1 VLKRLAALHPRTI
14 DLSLGRIE
22 RLLAAL
28 GHPERTL
35 PPVIHVAGTNGK
47 GSVVAYLRAM
57 FEAAGL
63 RVHVYTSPHL
73 VRFHER
79 IRVAGRLIGER
90 ALADVLRAC
99 EDANGGEPIT
109 FFEITTAAAFLAFS
123 RTPADVTLLEVGL
136 GGRLDATNVIARP
149 AVTVITPV
157 SLDHQ
162 HFLGDTLAE
171 IAAEK
176 AGILKPGVPAV
187 IGPQHPV
194 AARAIA
200 KAARKARAPL
210 IRYGKD
216 FHSRKMGDGGF
227 VVSMA
232 GERTAWPAPGL
243 PGEHQYTNAALALIA
258 ARALNDSRLTQK
270 ALAHGIAEAQWPA
283 RLQRL
288 GDGRLSRPLARRGFE
303 VWLDGGHNPHAG
315 RALAR
320 TLAQWR
326 KTTPRVPV
334 YLICGMVQGKDP
346 RGFLAPLAR
355 HTAAVWT
362 VPVPEEHAGIPA
374 AELAGIA
381 RALGLPATA
390 RDSITEALEAVARRR
405 PGRLIIAGSLYLA
418 GAVLAAEGPPARIR

>member
-1 VLKRLAALHPRTI
+1 MLKRLAALHPRTI

-28 GHPERTL
+28 GHPERSL
-35 PPVIHVAGTNGK
+35 PPVVHVAGTNGK

-57 FEAAGL
+57 VEAAGL
-63 RVHVYTSPHL
+63 RAHVYTSPHL

-90 ALADVLRAC
+90 ALADVLRTC
-99 EDANGGEPIT
+99 EEANAGAPIT

-136 GGRLDATNVIARP
+136 GGRLDATNVVARP

-162 HFLGDTLAE
+162 HFLGNTLAA
-171 IAAEK
+171 IATEK

-187 IGPQHPV
+187 IGPQHAV

-200 KAARKARAPL
+200 KAAHKVRAPL
-210 IRYGKD
+210 TRYGKD
-216 FHSRKMGDGGF
+216 FQSRKLGDGGF
-227 VVSMA
+227 AVSMA
-232 GERTAWPAPGL
+232 GERTTWPVPGL
-243 PGEHQYTNAALALIA
+243 SGEHQYANAALALIA
-258 ARALNDSRLTQK
+258 ARALNDSRLTPE
-270 ALAHGIAEAQWPA
+270 ALTRGIAEAQWPA

-288 GDGRLSRPLARRGFE
+288 GNGRRSRPLARLGFE

-315 RALAR
+315 RALAH

-326 KTTPRVPV
+326 EAAPRNPV
-334 YLICGMVQGKDP
+334 YLICGMVQGKNP
-346 RGFLAPLAR
+346 RGFLTPLAR
-355 HTAAVWT
+355 HAAAVWT
-362 VPVPEEHAGIPA
+362 VPVPEEHAGIA
-374 AELAGIA
+374 ATELARIA
-381 RALGLPATA
+381 RALGLSATA
-390 RDSITEALEAVARRR
+390 KDSVTEALEAVARRR
-405 PGRLIIAGSLYLA
+405 PGRLLIAGSLYLA
-418 GAVLAAEGPPARIR
+418 GALLAAEGPAARIR